1 MEKKILFG
9 NSKNFYKANMH
20 CHSNLSDGK
29 LTPEEL
35 KDLYKGNGYS
45 ILAITDHDSIRSH
58 SYLDDEDFLTITS
71 VELTIK
77 PKLVSASVDR
87 HMSLCHLNL
96 YALEQDNEYNVC
108 YSTDYDY
115 YSSKERKE
123 AILKANGG
131 EYKREYSAKG
141 VNKIISLANENG
153 FIVCYNHPR
162 WSLEN
167 YAQYSEYENLW
178 AMEIF
183 NTSSDKGGLFEY
195 NEVAFDD
202 FLRLGRRVFP
212 ISADDNHNA
221 SIPGDSFGGF
231 IMVNSDNLKYDD
243 IMNSLK
249 NGDFYA
255 STGPEISEISVID
268 DVITVKCSNARSIS
282 LCTGGRR
289 AERITAQNGDYV
301 NEAKFKYTEDDVY
314 FRIDVV
320 DKEGNRANSRAYFVD
335 EI

>member
-9 NSKNFYKANMH
+9 SNKNFYKANMH

-35 KDLYKGNGYS
+35 KVLYKANGYS

-58 SYLDDEDFLTITS
+58 AYLDDEDFLTITS
-71 VELTIK
+71 MELTIK
-77 PKLVSASVDR
+77 PKLVSASADR

-115 YSSKERKE
+115 YSTKERKE

-131 EYKREYSAKG
+131 EYKREYTAEG
-141 VNKIISLANENG
+141 VNKIISTANENG

-162 WSLEN
+162 WSLES
-167 YAQYSEYENLW
+167 YAQYSGYKNLW

-202 FLRLGRRVFP
+202 FLRLGKRVFP

-231 IMVNSDNLKYDD
+231 VMVNCDNLKYNEVMD
-243 IMNSLK
+243 SLK
-249 NGDFYA
+249 NGDLYA
-255 STGPEISEISVID
+255 STGPEISEIAVED
-268 DVITVKCSNARSIS
+268 DVITVKCSNAKSIR

-289 AERITAQNGDYV
+289 SGCVEAQNGGYV
-301 NEAKFKYTEDDVY
+301 TEAKFKYTQDDVY

-320 DKEGNRANSRAYFVD
+320 DEQGNHANSRAYFID